1 MRSAKLASKI
11 EKRIKVKKV
20 EKSAPKQI
28 YKESNSFT
36 NPFYKAGNPAKGE
49 SSTRQHKDKAPT
61 LEC

>member
-1 MRSAKLASKI
+1 MRSAKFASKI

-36 NPFYKAGNPAKGE
+36 NPFYKAGE

-61 LEC
+61 LDAPKD